1 MGYRLAIFD
10 FDGTLANSFPFMLTQ
25 INDLADEF
33 KVKRIDPDQLDVLRR
48 MEPLELMKMHDV
60 PLWKVPMMAIAM
72 QRRMANVIRDI
83 PLFDGI
89 AEAVAA
95 LDQAGVIL
103 GLVSSNAEDNI
114 RCVLGEETA
123 RLFRYYECHVTM
135 FGKSKRLRNIVRASG
150 IKPKEAIAIG
160 DEVRDLDAARKI
172 GMHFGAVSWGYTH
185 PEALLARSPEYIFDT
200 VPQMVEIIAPS
211 QPNI

>member
-10 FDGTLANSFPFMLTQ
+10 FDGTLANSFPFMLSQ

-48 MEPLELMKMHDV
+48 MEPLELLKMHNV
-60 PLWKVPMMAIAM
+60 PLWKVPMMAISM
-72 QRRMANVIRDI
+72 QRRMANGIRNI

-89 AEAVAA
+89 AEAMIA
-95 LDQAGVIL
+95 LDSAGVIL

-114 RCVLGEETA
+114 RGVLGEEVA

-135 FGKSKRLRNIVRASG
+135 FGKANRLTKIARASG
-150 IKPKEAIAIG
+150 IKPNEAIAIG
-160 DEVRDLDAARKI
+160 DEIRDLEAARKI

-185 PEALLARSPEYIFDT
+185 PEALLARSPEIIFDK
-200 VPQMVEIIAPS
+200 VPQLIEKIAPA
-211 QPNI
+211 